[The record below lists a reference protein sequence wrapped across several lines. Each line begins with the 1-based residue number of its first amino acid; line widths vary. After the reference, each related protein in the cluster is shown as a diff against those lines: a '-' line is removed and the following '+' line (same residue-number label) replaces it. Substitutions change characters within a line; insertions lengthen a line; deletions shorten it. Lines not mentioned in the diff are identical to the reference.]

1 MAFRHPSLHTPQRPY
16 TAPDETQSQ
25 VQPQS
30 RLQIE
35 PQSQQTHSLGDSQE
49 WVLFSPT
56 STAASGLTYAIST
69 GPTRTAGHSRV
80 SDFGSL
86 DTAARSHGY
95 DEGSENTDEA
105 LEGEEGGEEEEEDEE
120 LDSLDS
126 HLHEFRTE
134 PSVYRGE
141 MSGSVLP
148 THDGLG
154 SFRIDGMM
162 TGEVV
167 QDHLYTFERF
177 NPRRVKRRRST
188 NAEAEDGESE
198 QVVGAERTR
207 RIEAWRM
214 EQSRLLVDEIQR
226 ETRRRRLSISSEK
239 RSLLYEREQ
248 EDVATLSNVEGSLVG
263 EAPTEDDAGF
273 WSRIT
278 NRVIRELL
286 GVDDDLL
293 SIIFGES
300 LPGDDDLS
308 TTPRA
313 HASIHAAH
321 SLIAKN
327 QQYSESSWEYRLLD
341 RIARE
346 LGILVNQLS
355 DHPGAFTTYVRTQ
368 TEPLPYAGLPVIPE
382 TTRDPPT
389 PSVPQESRQS
399 QSLAAE
405 FQPTLQ
411 NTTQPIAIPLTNTS
425 LSEPLLAPGD
435 ITPRANQPLSREEWE
450 ADLDI
455 KLVFRYL
462 RDRFV
467 SKFGSP
473 SSISPG
479 LHSHGTSHLA
489 TSHTAENAARA
500 ARVRQYHPLVHP
512 SHNHARERERL
523 RAKTWRATVPP
534 NGSAVARDAIHIR
547 RRSSS
552 CASEGK
558 ISGLRLGA
566 RRSGSSRHY
575 WDFGHSSVGSG
586 GITSAGVMGSWG
598 GV

>member
-16 TAPDETQSQ
+16 TAPDETQAQ
-25 VQPQS
+25 GQPQS
-30 RLQIE
+30 QRGLQ
-35 PQSQQTHSLGDSQE
+35 PHSQQAQSVGDSQE

-56 STAASGLTYAIST
+56 STTASGRTYAIST
-69 GPTRTAGHSRV
+69 GHTRTAGRSRI

-86 DTAARSHGY
+86 HTAARSQGY

-105 LEGEEGGEEEEEDEE
+105 LEEEEEEEEDAE

-134 PSVYRGE
+134 PSVYRE
-141 MSGSVLP
+141 ELSSSVLP
-148 THDGLG
+148 TPDGLG

-162 TGEVV
+162 TDEVV
-167 QDHLYTFERF
+167 QDHLYAFERF
-177 NPRRVKRRRST
+177 NPRRVKRRRQS
-188 NAEAEDGESE
+188 NAGIEDAESE
-198 QVVGAERTR
+198 HAAGLERTR
-207 RIEAWRM
+207 RIEAWRL
-214 EQSRLLVDEIQR
+214 EQSRLLVDEIR
-226 ETRRRRLSISSEK
+226 KETRRRKLSMSSERQNIAEVK
-239 RSLLYEREQ
+239 EQ
-248 EDVATLSNVEGSLVG
+248 EDVATLSNVEASVVDG
-263 EAPTEDDAGF
+263 APSEENEGF

-308 TTPRA
+308 STPRA
-313 HASIHAAH
+313 QASIHAAH
-321 SLIAKN
+321 SHLVKN
-327 QQYSESSWEYRLLD
+327 QQYGESSWEYRLLD

-355 DHPGAFTTYVRTQ
+355 DHPGAFSTFLQTQ

-382 TTRDPPT
+382 TARDQPT
-389 PSVPQESRQS
+389 ASDSQEQTWKTPIT
-399 QSLAAE
+399 AE

-411 NTTQPIAIPLTNTS
+411 NTSQPIPIPLTYTS
-425 LSEPLLAPGD
+425 LSEPLLSPGD
-435 ITPRANQPLSREEWE
+435 ATPRATQQLTREEWE

-462 RDRFV
+462 RNRFV

-473 SSISPG
+473 SPLSPG
-479 LHSHGTSHLA
+479 LQTRGTSHLA
-489 TSHTAENAARA
+489 TSHTAEAAARA

-512 SHNHARERERL
+512 SHNHVREKERN
-523 RAKTWRATVPP
+523 RAKTWRATVPGS
-534 NGSAVARDAIHIR
+534 GSAVVREAVHIR

-558 ISGLRLGA
+558 LSGLRMGA

-586 GITSAGVMGSWG
+586 GITSTGVMGSWG

>member
-16 TAPDETQSQ
+16 TAPNETQSQ
-25 VQPQS
+25 GQPQS
-30 RLQIE
+30 QPQVRLQ
-35 PQSQQTHSLGDSQE
+35 PQSQQAQSVGDSQE
-49 WVLFSPT
+49 WVLFSPSST
-56 STAASGLTYAIST
+56 SASGLTYAIST
-69 GPTRTAGHSRV
+69 GHTRTAGRSRI

-95 DEGSENTDEA
+95 DEGSDNSDEA
-105 LEGEEGGEEEEEDEE
+105 IEEEEEEEDAE

-141 MSGSVLP
+141 LSSSVLP

-167 QDHLYTFERF
+167 QDHLYAFERF
-177 NPRRVKRRRST
+177 NPRRVKRRRHT
-188 NAEAEDGESE
+188 NSDLEDADTEHAAGL
-198 QVVGAERTR
+198 ERTR
-207 RIEAWRM
+207 RIEAWRL

-226 ETRRRRLSISSEK
+226 ETRRRKLSMSSER
-239 RSLLYEREQ
+239 RSLSEDKEQ
-248 EDVATLSNVEGSLVG
+248 EDVATLSNVEASVVGSLS
-263 EAPTEDDAGF
+263 EENDGF

-308 TTPRA
+308 STPRA
-313 HASIHAAH
+313 QASIHAAH
-321 SLIAKN
+321 SHLVKN
-327 QQYSESSWEYRLLD
+327 QQYNESSWEYRLLD

-355 DHPGAFTTYVRTQ
+355 DHPGAFSTYMQTQ

-382 TTRDPPT
+382 SARDQPT
-389 PSVPQESRQS
+389 VSDSREQTQDS
-399 QSLAAE
+399 SIAPE
-405 FQPTLQ
+405 FQPTIQ
-411 NTTQPIAIPLTNTS
+411 TAAQPIPIPITNTS
-425 LSEPLLAPGD
+425 FSDPVLSPGD
-435 ITPRANQPLSREEWE
+435 ATPRAAKQLSREEWE

-455 KLVFRYL
+455 TLVFRYL

-467 SKFGSP
+467 SKFGPPSP
-473 SSISPG
+473 LSAS
-479 LHSHGTSHLA
+479 LHTRGTSHLA
-489 TSHTAENAARA
+489 TCHSAEAAARA
-500 ARVRQYHPLVHP
+500 ARVRQYHPLVH
-512 SHNHARERERL
+512 SHNHVRERERN
-523 RAKTWRATVPP
+523 RAKTWRATVP
-534 NGSAVARDAIHIR
+534 GSGNAVTREAIHIR

-558 ISGLRLGA
+558 LSGMRMAA

-586 GITSAGVMGSWG
+586 GITSTGVMGSWG